1 MIKKKRIPRPFLKW
15 VGGKTQLLP
24 SLLEMIPER
33 TGAYH
38 EPFVGGGAL
47 FFELAPKQA
56 TLSDLN
62 QELIDC
68 YQAIRDSVDEVI
80 EILKTHRY
88 EKEYFYQVRAVDP
101 WQLSPTERAARM
113 IYLNRAGFNGLYRVN
128 SKGQFNVPFG
138 RYTNPT
144 LCDEPN
150 LKACSKRLQGV
161 ALRCEPFEAVLTR
174 AKRGDLV
181 YFDPPYIPVSNTAYF
196 TAYEKSG
203 FGMDRQERLAQVFD
217 ELAERGVFV
226 VLSNADVEWM
236 WSRYEEHHIRPIKA
250 SRNVNSKADKRGPV
264 GELIVT
270 GFKPPSASAVQE

>member
-1 MIKKKRIPRPFLKW
+1 MKKRRIPRPFLKW

-24 SLLEMIPER
+24 ALIEMIPKS
-33 TGAYH
+33 TGVYH

-47 FFELAPKQA
+47 FFELAPKRA
-56 TLSDLN
+56 VLSDLN

-68 YQAIRDSVDEVI
+68 YQAVRDSVGEVV

-88 EKEYFYQVRAVDP
+88 EKEHFYQVRAVDP
-101 WQLSPTERAARM
+101 WQLSLTERAARM

-144 LCDEPN
+144 ICDEPN
-150 LKACSKRLQGV
+150 LRGCSQRLQGV

-181 YFDPPYIPVSNTAYF
+181 YFDPPYIPVSDTAYF

-203 FGMDRQERLAQVFD
+203 FGMDSQERLSEVFD

-226 VLSNADVEWM
+226 ILSNADVPWM
-236 WSRYEEHHIRPIKA
+236 RSQYEEHYLRPIMA

-270 GFKPPSASAVQE
+270 GFKPPRYLLL